1 MDLRTRKA
9 IAIIIVSVIAGLVV
23 FLFVKP
29 GSQPEEDGLQKLNRE
44 FMSCLPSETSD
55 ATWDEI
61 QGILDRFHDRAI
73 MDKVDPVDR
82 LEIENDMI
90 GYVRAGNISK
100 DELFGFMSKVG
111 EATRRHDREHPF
123 GVD

>member
-9 IAIIIVSVIAGLVV
+9 IAIIIVSVIAGLAV
-23 FLFVKP
+23 FLFMKP
-29 GSQPEEDGLQKLNRE
+29 GSPPEEDGLQKLNRE
-44 FMSCLPSETSD
+44 FMSCLPNETSD

-73 MDKVDPVDR
+73 MDKVDAVDR